1 MSANLVVVVV
11 ALFSFGL
18 VLFTGIGLIRA
29 SREGGLV

>member
-1 MSANLVVVVV
+1 MPANLLVVV

-18 VLFTGIGLIRA
+18 VLFIGIGLIRA